1 MSLGFAREI
10 MEMDLNED
18 SKHFAKILS
27 AKQAITQSMLTATAR
42 IRAGLLK
49 PSEDDGMDEVL
60 AALKKTAGEEEAPP
74 TVTED
79 DVFG

>member
-10 MEMDLNED
+10 MEMDLDPEN
-18 SKHFAKILS
+18 KHFAKILS

-60 AALKKTAGEEEAPP
+60 AALKKTAGEEEPPP